1 MSYRLILAILHDS
14 VTLNINFLE
23 YETTDFQ
30 RAVLHPQNKTVKSGE
45 TPIMLRITIQGQLA
59 EMQLKRTVKPELWSQ
74 AKERCTGKDSKSVEV
89 NRYLESIKLR
99 LYEIHRTLED
109 ENKLINP
116 MEIKRRFL
124 GLDEKHKM
132 FFEVFQEHNDKCRE
146 LIGKDYAK
154 VTVSR
159 FDTCLKYFKEM
170 LLKQYHLKDIPMK
183 EINNA
188 IIQDYIHFLKSKK
201 NLQENTVIRYM
212 KVVKK
217 ITNMALAND
226 WIDKNPFMNIH
237 FHEQEVHKEFLTKEE
252 LEILR
257 TKVFNVPRLE
267 LVRDI
272 FLFQCWTG
280 LAFIDVSE
288 LKPEHLVT
296 DNEGNI
302 WIRKARQKTKII
314 CNIPLL
320 DIPLAILDKYKGYPI
335 CEKKGTL
342 LPVPCNQKANSYLK
356 EIADFCGIKKNLTTH
371 TGRHTFSTVVTLANN
386 VSLENVSKMLG
397 HTNTKMT
404 QRYAKVLDQSILRD
418 MQNVRENFSPKTT

>member
-1 MSYRLILAILHDS
+1 MKRQ
-14 VTLNINFLE
+14 TFN
-23 YETTDFQ
+23 
-30 RAVLHPQNKTVKSGE
+30 VLFFIRKTRTVKSGE
-45 TPIMLRITIQGQLA
+45 TPIMLRITIQGQLT
-59 EMQLKRTVKPELWSQ
+59 EIQLKRTVKPKLWSQ

-89 NRYLESIKLR
+89 NRYLESVKLR

-132 FFEVFQEHNDKCRE
+132 LFEVFQEHNDKCRE
-146 LIGKDYAK
+146 LIDKDYAK
-154 VTVSR
+154 VTISR

-170 LLKQYHLKDIPMK
+170 VFKEYHLKDIPMK
-183 EINNA
+183 EIGHA
-188 IIQDYIHFLKSKK
+188 IIQDYIHFLKVQKD
-201 NLQENTVIRYM
+201 LQENTVIRYM

-226 WIDKNPFMNIH
+226 WMEKDPFINIR

-252 LEILR
+252 LEALQNKTFSI
-257 TKVFNVPRLE
+257 PRLE

-288 LKPEHLVT
+288 LKPEHLVP
-296 DNEGNI
+296 DNQGNL
-302 WIRKARQKTKII
+302 WIRKARQKTKIM

-320 DIPLAILDKYKGYPI
+320 DIPLAILDKYQGHPLA
-335 CEKKGTL
+335 KKKDTL
-342 LPVPCNQKANSYLK
+342 LPVPCNQKMNSYLK
-356 EIADFCGIKKNLTTH
+356 EIADFCGIKKSLSTH
-371 TGRHTFSTVVTLANN
+371 TGRHTFSTVIALANN
-386 VSLENVSKMLG
+386 VSLENVANMLG
-397 HTNTKMT
+397 HSNTKMT

-418 MQNVRENFSPKTT
+418 MQNVQGVFDKK

>member
-1 MSYRLILAILHDS
+1 MKRQ
-14 VTLNINFLE
+14 TFN
-23 YETTDFQ
+23 
-30 RAVLHPQNKTVKSGE
+30 VLFFIRKTRTVKSGE

-302 WIRKARQKTKII
+302 WIRKARQKTKIM
-314 CNIPLL
+314 CNIPVL
-320 DIPLAILDKYKGYPI
+320 PVAASILDKYKDVSDCTG
-335 CEKKGTL
+335 KL
-342 LPVPCNQKANSYLK
+342 LPVLCNQRMNSYLK
-356 EIADFCGIKKNLTTH
+356 EIADVCGIQKNLSTH
-371 TGRHTFSTVVTLANN
+371 TARHSYATSICLANG
-386 VSLENVSKMLG
+386 VSMENVAKMLG
-397 HTNTKMT
+397 HADTNVTKH
-404 QRYAKVLDQSILRD
+404 YARVLDQNILKD
-418 MQNVRENFSPKTT
+418 MQKVNNYLSELAI